1 MLNNIALVYKERT
14 LCQSRFPQCPQ
25 YTQYLQYIVPIFR
38 LFERRDLFLSSFS
51 TPSIYRFLPSVK
63 HFFHF
68 FQQNFE
74 LCGNSLQRQS
84 INPCP
89 YVVPPLP
96 AVYIP
101 FYVIFYS
108 KFLRDSNARPQA
120 RPRIPVPPY
129 TRARIVTATTAS
141 RKQCPF
147 DALKRP
153 KNERKHNGR
162 TTNRQPRRNRL
173 KTPYTPSQRLSG
185 TVWHSRRRT
194 ANAQNGTPREN
205 GQGVA

>member
-1 MLNNIALVYKERT
+1 MPLHIKKGHCWKRKPQRE
-14 LCQSRFPQCPQ
+14 QQCPI
-25 YTQYLQYIVPIFR
+25 YIVFTIPRICFVDSKR
-38 LFERRDLFLSSFS
+38 PFLALSSFS
-51 TPSIYRFLPSVK
+51 TPSIYRFLPRVK

-74 LCGNSLQRQS
+74 LFGNSLQRRS

-89 YVVPPLP
+89 YVVPRHSP

-120 RPRIPVPPY
+120 RPHIPVPPY
-129 TRARIVTATTAS
+129 TYARVVTATTAN

-153 KNERKHNGR
+153 KNTRKHNGR
-162 TTNRQPRRNRL
+162 TTNRQPRLNRL
-173 KTPYTPSQRLSG
+173 KTPYTPSQRLDG
-185 TVWHSRRRT
+185 VGWHS
-194 ANAQNGTPREN
+194 
-205 GQGVA
+205 